1 MPLQLVW
8 PTGPLLQCVVWHDG
22 THWRAAV
29 DTSDMHEPGSGK
41 GLLADFK
48 PLTNYK
54 AERQFGTFS
63 AQDGC
68 NFVCNIYEE
77 GDVLSIVVDSGSH
90 GTHVAGITAAHQP
103 GNPSLNGIAPGMRC
117 GCHVTCCVTHIHYGL
132 DALQHAQTSHST
144 LPIAKSDVTTRE

>member
-1 MPLQLVW
+1 MGTCLCFA
-8 PTGPLLQCVVWHDG
+8 GPLLQCVVWHDG
-22 THWRAAV
+22 THWRAAI

-54 AERQFGTFS
+54 AERQYGTFS

-77 GDVLSIVVDSGSH
+77 GDVLSIVVDSGPH

-103 GNPSLNGIAPGMRC
+103 DNPALNGIAPGMPRETPTDWLHQRMHQPCC
-117 GCHVTCCVTHIHYGL
+117 G
-132 DALQHAQTSHST
+132 S
-144 LPIAKSDVTTRE
+144 LPSANQMGWWG